1 MEEKGINMGT
11 LLGTPYE
18 RGKSDVIVSR
28 LVAAPIAEGLF
39 VTETDEKTAA
49 AMSSGKTPRGVM
61 GQNEIVGCSVV
72 KAGLRVWVQMTD
84 SETPT
89 AGGQVYVDPTTGKA
103 TTTSAEMIAVNAVFA
118 SDEVRTDGITENT
131 ATKAYNVRCALIN
144 FVGGL

>member
-1 MEEKGINMGT
+1 MEKEGIKMGT

-18 RGKSDVIVSR
+18 RGKSDIIVSR
-28 LVAAPIAEGLF
+28 KVAAPIAEGLF
-39 VTETDEKTAA
+39 VTETDEKTVA
-49 AMSSGKTPRGVM
+49 AMSSGKTPCGVM

-84 SETPT
+84 AETPT
-89 AGGQVYVDPTTGKA
+89 VGGQVYVNPTTGKA
-103 TTTSAEMIAVNAVFA
+103 TTTSAEMTAVNAVFA

>member
-1 MEEKGINMGT
+1 MGT

-28 LVAAPIAEGLF
+28 KVAAPIAEGLF
-39 VTETDEKTAA
+39 ITETDEKTAA
-49 AMSSGKTPRGVM
+49 AMSAGATPRGVM

-84 SETPT
+84 EETPA
-89 AGGQVYVDPTTGKA
+89 AGDPVYVNPTTGKA
-103 TTTSAEMIAVNAVFA
+103 TTTRADMIAVNAVFA
-118 SDEVRTDGITENT
+118 SNEVRTDGITENT
-131 ATKAYNVRCALIN
+131 ASKAYNVRCALID